1 MKVDVEVRVVEVEV
15 DGIVVVVVEV
25 DVVVRVVEV
34 PGVTNQLSENMFT
47 IMLPPETELNP
58 IQVYVIV
65 SEVT

>member
-1 MKVDVEVRVVEVEV
+1 MVKVDVEVRVVEV
-15 DGIVVVVVEV
+15 VVVVFEV

-34 PGVTNQLSENMFT
+34 PGVTNQLSENIFT